1 MKSSEK
7 VQTEENKMI
16 HKKVYCN
23 LCGKEMIVDQVVS
36 KQDYLFIQKKME
48 KIIQFGF
55 VKVAMISGFKHLKFQ
70 LQEKN
75 KQSYFRH
82 TCDFDI

>member
-36 KQDYLFIQKKME
+36 KQDYLFIQKDWGYFSKKDGE
-48 KIIQFGF
+48 DHTIRICESCYDQWIQTFKVP
-55 VKVAMISGFKHLKFQ
+55 VKRK
-70 LQEKN
+70 
-75 KQSYFRH
+75 KQ
-82 TCDFDI
+82 TELL